1 MRPGSWSRNPRPSMG
16 TEKGGCMRRLIRR
29 TKHRGRVAGSV
40 LCAGILAVVMA
51 ACGSSSPSAAG
62 TASGTS
68 TGGGGGA
75 TGSTITIGGTLG
87 LTGAFSQ
94 PSAQYKAV
102 YDLWQKQV
110 NANGGLL
117 GHKVKITILN
127 DNSTPTT
134 AAGEYQ
140 KLITQDHVDFL
151 LAPYTT
157 YVGAPIVPIARNANK
172 ILFNGGFVGVQYFDQ
187 DNGWMVGSYTYQEP
201 TYSRGVFDMIKT
213 MPASQRPTKVAV
225 LTSQNPFT
233 VVAQNGYQGKGG
245 ALNFAKK
252 AGMTVTFN
260 QEYPATTTDFTPLVQ
275 KAESSGAQVLIV
287 LGLPTT
293 SDDIAKTV
301 KQLGWKPAIECMCGS
316 QVTTLP
322 NWPTLGSA
330 TNGVLGT
337 DVAWV
342 SQNFPGMK
350 TLQNFATSR
359 GEKVLPNYDLTA
371 YAILQMLQQ
380 GVKGANSTTQAKIR
394 TWLLGHQVK
403 TAVGTFKLN
412 SNGTTPFNEIITQT
426 SGATQYA
433 VWPSTLA
440 KHKLVSPLP

>member
-1 MRPGSWSRNPRPSMG
+1 MKHLIKKNRRVSRSA
-16 TEKGGCMRRLIRR
+16 TL
-29 TKHRGRVAGSV
+29 VACTAV
-40 LCAGILAVVMA
+40 LALVLA
-51 ACGSSSPSAAG
+51 ACGSSSGTAASTTTSGSPGTSAA
-62 TASGTS
+62 SS
-68 TGGGGGA
+68 TGGLAKGA
-75 TGSTITIGGTLG
+75 PITIGGTLG

-102 YDLWQKQV
+102 YDMWAKQV

-140 KLITQDHVDFL
+140 KLVSQDHVDFL

-157 YVGAPIVPIARNANK
+157 YVGAPIVPIAKSAGK
-172 ILFNGGFVGVQYFDQ
+172 ILFNGGFVGIQYFDQ
-187 DNGWMVGSYTYQEP
+187 DKGWMVGSYTYQEP
-201 TYSRGVFDMIKT
+201 TYSRGVFELIKT

-225 LTSQNPFT
+225 LTAQNPFT

-245 ALNFAKK
+245 ALNFAKQDN
-252 AGMTVTFN
+252 MTVTFN
-260 QEYPATTTDFTPLVQ
+260 QEFPSTTTDYTPLVQ
-275 KAESSGAQVLIV
+275 QAENSGAQVLIV

-301 KQLGWKPAIECMCGS
+301 KQLGWKPTIECMCGS

-342 SQNFPGMK
+342 TQNFPGIS
-350 TLQNFATSR
+350 TLQKFATSR
-359 GEKVLPNYDLTA
+359 GYKVLPNYDLTA

-380 GVKGANSTTQAKIR
+380 GVEGAHTITQAKIR
-394 TWLLGHQVK
+394 TWLLSHKVK

-412 SNGTTPFNEIITQT
+412 SNGTTPFNEVITQT
-426 SGATQYA
+426 SGATQYP

-440 KHKLVSPLP
+440 KNKLVAPLP